1 MSRMVTLPLVSPG
14 CSMASMPY
22 EFTEDPQ
29 DPETQA
35 APSRSAVPT
44 GNGIGIDLLEPGE
57 AVPPRGLMPRRWH
70 ISFWLGIALLLGA
83 IVAYFL
89 LGYAVE

>member
-1 MSRMVTLPLVSPG
+1 V
-14 CSMASMPY
+14 
-22 EFTEDPQ
+22 
-29 DPETQA
+29 
-35 APSRSAVPT
+35 
-44 GNGIGIDLLEPGE
+44 
-57 AVPPRGLMPRRWH
+57 PRRWH